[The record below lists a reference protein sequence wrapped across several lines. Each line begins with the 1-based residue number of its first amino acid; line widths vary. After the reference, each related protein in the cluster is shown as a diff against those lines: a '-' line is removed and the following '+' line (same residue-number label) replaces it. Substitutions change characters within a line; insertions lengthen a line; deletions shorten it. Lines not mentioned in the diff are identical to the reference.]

1 MFLILMNYI
10 INLININ
17 ILKYY
22 LFNYKSDFIHLL
34 EKIFEIIL
42 IDLLFWY
49 LINTCFRLKRG
60 GYSIE

>member
-10 INLININ
+10 INLIIIN

>member
-1 MFLILMNYI
+1 M
-10 INLININ
+10 INPININ
-17 ILKYY
+17 LLKYY
-22 LFNYKSDFIHLL
+22 LFKYKSYFVHLL